1 MLTTDMRDAS
11 SILRFSFFEIL
22 ATNLG
27 IILPRRSEGN
37 GRAVGPKEL
46 KVTLVG
52 GHVFLAEVQQGSDP
66 DTQANYILTYGATE
80 EHADGSYTIHPLSR
94 ISSVTVQTLSGPH

>member
-1 MLTTDMRDAS
+1 MRDVS

-27 IILPRRSEGN
+27 IILSRPPEGHEV
-37 GRAVGPKEL
+37 RAVGPKEL

-52 GHVFLAEVQQGSDP
+52 GHVFLAKVQQGSDP
-66 DTQANYILTYGATE
+66 NTQAKYILTYGATE

>member
-27 IILPRRSEGN
+27 IILPRRSEGHV
-37 GRAVGPKEL
+37 RAVGPKEL

-52 GHVFLAEVQQGSDP
+52 GHVFLAEVQQGSDRM
-66 DTQANYILTYGATE
+66 D
-80 EHADGSYTIHPLSR
+80 R
-94 ISSVTVQTLSGPH
+94 IRFIPFPESLA

>member
-1 MLTTDMRDAS
+1 MRDVS

-27 IILPRRSEGN
+27 IILSRPPEGHEV
-37 GRAVGPKEL
+37 RAVGPKEL

-52 GHVFLAEVQQGSDP
+52 GHVFLAEVQQGSDRM
-66 DTQANYILTYGATE
+66 D
-80 EHADGSYTIHPLSR
+80 R
-94 ISSVTVQTLSGPH
+94 IRFIPFPESLA

>member
-1 MLTTDMRDAS
+1 MRDAS
-11 SILRFSFFEIL
+11 SILRFSFLEIL

-27 IILPRRSEGN
+27 IVLSRRSEGHEV
-37 GRAVGPKEL
+37 RAVGPKEL

-66 DTQANYILTYGATE
+66 YTQAKYILTYGATE
-80 EHADGSYTIHPLSR
+80 ENADGSHTIHPLSR

>member
-1 MLTTDMRDAS
+1 M
-11 SILRFSFFEIL
+11 RFSFLEIL

-27 IILPRRSEGN
+27 VILSRPPEGHEV
-37 GRAVGPKEL
+37 RAVGPKEL

-80 EHADGSYTIHPLSR
+80 EHADGSSTIHPLSR

>member
-1 MLTTDMRDAS
+1 MRDAS
-11 SILRFSFFEIL
+11 SILRFSFLEIL

-27 IILPRRSEGN
+27 VILSRPPEGHEV
-37 GRAVGPKEL
+37 RAVGPKEL

-66 DTQANYILTYGATE
+66 DNPGEL
-80 EHADGSYTIHPLSR
+80 HPYLWR
-94 ISSVTVQTLSGPH
+94 NRRACGWIVYDSSPFPNL

>member
-1 MLTTDMRDAS
+1 MRDAS

-27 IILPRRSEGN
+27 IILSRPPEGHV
-37 GRAVGPKEL
+37 RAVGPKEL

-66 DTQANYILTYGATE
+66 NTQANYILTYGATE

-94 ISSVTVQTLSGPH
+94 ISSVTVQTKSGPH